1 MLAPSH
7 RKFISPEINLENSC
21 KFYKVR
27 VEANNCIDP
36 YRYLAPALSRQHLSP
51 SVWSVRT
58 QQSPLQAAKGQSTPV
73 RGAGWAEI
81 CSPTQGTGRKQCRLT
96 KQTLQEA
103 SKRTDEKMTF
113 ARGKQDVCGCPLSLH
128 LSMSPCNV
136 SPPSEQLHTT
146 GDYTGNARLTKA
158 QEWGCADLLSS
169 VSVLAPCKFTK

>member
-81 CSPTQGTGRKQCRLT
+81 CSPTQGTGRNQCRLT

-103 SKRTDEKMTF
+103 SKHTDEKMTF
-113 ARGKQDVCGCPLSLH
+113 AHGKQDVCGCLLSLH
-128 LSMSPCNV
+128 LSMSPCNKCLLHQN
-136 SPPSEQLHTT
+136 SCTQQETTLEMQGLPKHRSE
-146 GDYTGNARLTKA
+146 AALTC
-158 QEWGCADLLSS
+158 W
-169 VSVLAPCKFTK
+169 VLCLF